1 MRPMSSFKEMV
12 ENIGVESLLDGSILD
27 QSASSSSLS
36 ISKVAIIDVQGMT
49 CHSCVSNIQDNLS
62 SKEGIKSI
70 VVSLKDCEAT
80 VEYNTSKWNGE
91 DIAEMIDNMGY
102 EAKLKYI
109 KDILESGNDT
119 SILREAIIDIRG
131 MTCQSCVNSIQCTIG
146 SKNGIKSIA
155 VSLKDC
161 EGRVVFDSTK
171 WDGESIAEAIDD
183 MGFDAALK
191 LVKDVSPLIP
201 ALNAETSNCDAE
213 SDYKSVT
220 PVMSTPTSI
229 LRKSMINK
237 GDGDQLIMDV
247 DSNSVR
253 IGKRCAKF
261 KQNVEN
267 SLERCTLAVEG
278 MTCASCV
285 AYIERNISKLN
296 GVHSIVV
303 ALMSSKADVTYDA
316 TQISAEQLADEI
328 NRLGYRSS
336 VIESGSNNHNKLN
349 LTIGGVSSSACVSR
363 IESHVIA
370 RKGIESCTV
379 SLSTSSAFIEYTP
392 TFIGPRDIINL
403 IESLGYTAV
412 LADGDDRLKRL
423 DQSDEVA
430 KWRVSLIVSLMF
442 GIPVMAIMIYFHWIQ
457 HTPMHP
463 EHQIPVFT
471 PALSLDNLL
480 LFILCTP
487 VQIFG
492 GRYFYVHSWKALRH
506 RTANMDVL
514 IVLATTIA
522 YVYSILVLM
531 VAIIL
536 SWPSSPMTFFDVP
549 PMLIVFIS
557 LGRWL
562 EHKAKGKTSEALS
575 KLMSLQAKEAMLI
588 TRDDQGRV
596 LSERGIDIEL
606 VQRGDLIKVM
616 PGAKI
621 PVDGIVIDG
630 KSSVDESFI
639 TGESMPVVKR
649 GGSAVIG
656 GSVNQKGTLIVEA
669 THIGQESTLAQIVR
683 LVEEAQTSKAPI
695 QQTADRIAGYFV
707 PTVIGLAVLTLIAWI
722 FVGLYLIDRSYESET
737 ERFEAI
743 LKRAFEAAITVLA
756 IACPCSLGLATPTA
770 VMVGTGIGASNGI
783 LIKGGEPLEMAHKV
797 TTVVFDKTGTITEGH
812 PRLVRVHTF
821 VSQVALPLRR
831 MLAIVGSAESNSEHP
846 IGAAI
851 ATFVK
856 EHLRTDEWAMTS
868 RFRASAGN
876 GISCDVSSVE
886 QMMASCRSGAEDYTE
901 KLSVRGCTVR
911 IAPHGVE
918 VIQGTINE
926 SINEDDFLPKVCRV
940 VIGNERWITKHGVI
954 VDEAATSILME
965 EQEKG
970 HIAVLCAINGRCVSV
985 ICIADM
991 VKSEAALAVWALQ
1004 KMNTRVVLLTGDNA
1018 RTAEATAKQVGIK
1031 EVFAEVLPNQKQLK
1045 IEQLREV
1052 GECVAMVGDGINDS
1066 PALASADVGIAIAAG
1081 SDVAIESAG
1090 IVLVKNDLI
1099 DVVAAI
1105 KLSKK
1110 TTRRIRLN
1118 FLFAVFY
1125 NAIGIPIAAGV
1136 FLPLGFSIQPWMAAA
1151 AMAMSSVSV
1160 VTSSL
1165 LLKTFKKPTRLSLS
1179 TADFRRHEAHLR
1191 TGNTYVVVHRGLDDH
1206 GVRRTTSRLSVAS
1219 IISSINSVLGSQ
1231 QSINKFKS
1239 TDRVQLLH
1247 TERSLSD
1254 SEYPDTAL
1262 TV

>member
-1 MRPMSSFKEMV
+1 MV
-12 ENIGVESLLDGSILD
+12 ENVGVESLLDGSILH

-36 ISKVAIIDVQGMT
+36 TCKVAVIDVQGMT
-49 CHSCVSNIQDNLS
+49 CHSCVNNIQDNLS
-62 SKEGIKSI
+62 SKDGVKSI

-80 VEYNTSKWNGE
+80 VEFYTSKWNGE
-91 DIAEMIDNMGY
+91 DIAELIDNMGY
-102 EAKLKYI
+102 DAKLKYI
-109 KDILESGNDT
+109 KDILESGNDAL
-119 SILREAIIDIRG
+119 ILREAIVDIQG
-131 MTCQSCVNSIQCTIG
+131 MTCQSCVNNIQCTIG
-146 SKNGIKSIA
+146 SKDGIKSIV

-161 EGRVVFDSTK
+161 EGRVVFDSVK

-183 MGFDAALK
+183 MGFDATLK
-191 LVKDVSPLIP
+191 IVKDVSPLIP
-201 ALNAETSNCDAE
+201 ALSAETSNCDALA
-213 SDYKSVT
+213 DYKSIT
-220 PVMSTPTSI
+220 PAMSTPTSI
-229 LRKSMINK
+229 LRKSTINK
-237 GDGDQLIMDV
+237 EDGGQLIMNLE
-247 DSNSVR
+247 SNSVR

-261 KQNVEN
+261 KQNVED
-267 SLERCTLAVEG
+267 SLEKCTLAIEG

-285 AYIERNISKLN
+285 AYIERNIGKLN

-392 TFIGPRDIINL
+392 AFIGPRDIINL
-403 IESLGYTAV
+403 IESLGYTAA

-430 KWRVSLIVSLMF
+430 KWKASLMISLMF
-442 GIPVMAIMIYFHWIQ
+442 GIPVMAIMIYFHWIR

-480 LFILCTP
+480 LFVLCTP
-487 VQIFG
+487 VQASSVVIFG

-621 PVDGIVIDG
+621 PVDGIVVDG

-695 QQTADRIAGYFV
+695 QQAADRIAGYFV

-722 FVGLYLIDRSYESET
+722 FIGLYLIDKSYESET
-737 ERFEAI
+737 ERFEAV

-812 PRLVRVHTF
+812 PRLIRVHTF
-821 VSQVALPLRR
+821 VSQVTLPLRR

-856 EHLRTDEWAMTS
+856 EHLQTDEWAMAN

-876 GISCDVSSVE
+876 GISCEVSSVE
-886 QMMASCRSGAEDYTE
+886 QMLASCRSGAEDYAQ
-901 KLSVRGCTVR
+901 KLNVRGCTVR
-911 IAPHGVE
+911 IAPHDVE
-918 VIQGTINE
+918 IVQGTINE
-926 SINEDDFLPKVCRV
+926 SMNEDDFLPKVCRV
-940 VIGNERWITKHGVI
+940 VVGNERWMTKNGVT
-954 VDEAATSILME
+954 VDEAATTILVE
-965 EQEKG
+965 EQAKG

-1045 IEQLREV
+1045 IEQLQEV
-1052 GECVAMVGDGINDS
+1052 GERVAMVGDGINDS

-1179 TADFRRHEAHLR
+1179 TADFHRHEAHLL
-1191 TGNTYVVVHRGLDDH
+1191 TGNTNVVVHRGLDDR
-1206 GVRRTTSRLSVAS
+1206 GVRRTTSKLSVAS
-1219 IISSINSVLGSQ
+1219 IISSINSVFGSQ
-1231 QSINKFKS
+1231 QNVNKPKPR
-1239 TDRVQLLH
+1239 DRVQLLH

-1254 SEYPDTAL
+1254 SEYPDAAL